1 MSEPRDDAD
10 ERAGSIAPPS
20 ESLIHDD
27 DELASALAAQMLRYA
42 PTGAIKIVAPVEPA
56 ISDSTESTSERSFAT
71 DLTPTPPREFAAVS
85 SEPEPEIQPELQRG
99 FETETESVP
108 PAGEAES
115 DEAVTPG
122 SESSDTVAIDLT
134 ELIREEQGT
143 DFSAFAAAAGIPVPA
158 EPESQDTGAES
169 REAADGVDSPV
180 VVHEVAPWASIT
192 PSASPAGP
200 TSVETD
206 AAPAPAPATAAEPL
220 TPDSVEGETALEK
233 ALLLESALAEVAVD
247 TAMYA
252 DWEQSLRSMS
262 EAASASPV
270 NPEPEVSL
278 TQPDAQDRAASTQ
291 GGEPAPETGDSE
303 AGDDESAPGPRRQTF
318 TSPVTTS
325 PADVVDEGAGIEAE
339 TTATRDADED
349 RPELDSATAGGVA
362 PVVSELPPREPVAGE
377 LALLEPGE
385 VDDASSEL
393 ADDVG
398 DPSPATSVV
407 DLETLPAATIPEDEF
422 VAVPVARTGSNGG
435 PDASDAEVVEAEV
448 VDDEIAEQP
457 SPSSTPSLVASTDEM
472 PAEVVEESGSVEDAD
487 AEDAAREVPTTTGP
501 VIGLLAATPPRWAGG
516 IDGVPA
522 MARPR
527 VPGSPLASGVPTPS
541 DEADDHPLAPGPR
554 RTPAPAERPEP
565 DTVDEVGPSP
575 DSAPVP
581 SPAPASSND
590 LITDTGPLTLG
601 RGAQGPRIDTGSVPI
616 ITGGMQL
623 DVDLDDDIDD
633 VATPFEALLDGDDAS
648 PVAPAE
654 PGTHTGPIVPISTAA
669 LVAGPAPVPGAAPS
683 TREVSTDTGRLSYA
697 LPADGVAGPAGFG
710 RHFASWP
717 GATSSVLVLALGAL
731 LVSGGLSPVQSVLAA
746 VLGAVVAALPIALT
760 TIGAARRRTSGAAL
774 SRSSFGTTGAAIP
787 NSVLVIARVV
797 VLAGLLWAFV
807 IATRSVVFESGYD
820 LFIDPALAAWIGA
833 GIVAVGAAILAATGG
848 RALARAQWILSL
860 LAVLSVVSLIVGSVG
875 LVDFSTIG
883 GAAPAQPIA
892 VFAGVMTVLA
902 LIVAVWGGVGADV
915 LTTRA
920 ESRSGLGAGLGT
932 TLGTILPLIVLI
944 VWGVLLAGGDP
955 TRTALLSTDPVAAMA
970 QGLPSWY
977 PVPLLLALLAPALG
991 ASALLA
997 RSGGVAL
1004 ASVVPGAPRFAA
1016 TSAVAFVGICV
1027 GVVLVLLVPASNALV
1042 LDAAPLV
1049 AVPVLAWSG
1058 IAGAEALLRRDDDG
1072 LSAFIGGD
1080 EAPAFRWGPVIAFVV
1095 ISGLGWG
1102 LLVPSA
1108 STGGVG
1114 GWLWNLL
1121 GMTDSAVALSGL
1133 GVLVPLVLG
1142 SVVGIVSALGA
1153 SRGRD
1158 DRPAR
1163 TAPSDLLTAPR
1174 DTASEAAR

>member
-10 ERAGSIAPPS
+10 ERAGSTAPPS
-20 ESLIHDD
+20 DSLIHDD

-42 PTGAIKIVAPVEPA
+42 PTGAIKVVAPVEPA
-56 ISDSTESTSERSFAT
+56 TSDDTESTSGSFLAT

-85 SEPEPEIQPELQRG
+85 PEPEPEPEPDRVSPVDG
-99 FETETESVP
+99 
-108 PAGEAES
+108 AEA
-115 DEAVTPG
+115 DEAVISDG
-122 SESSDTVAIDLT
+122 GSSDTVAIDLT

-143 DFSAFAAAAGIPVPA
+143 DFSSFAAAAGIPVPST
-158 EPESQDTGAES
+158 PESDDTGAES
-169 REAADGVDSPV
+169 REAADSVDSSAV
-180 VVHEVAPWASIT
+180 VDEAAREASIT
-192 PSASPAGP
+192 ASASPAGR
-200 TSVETD
+200 TVMDS
-206 AAPAPAPATAAEPL
+206 AAEAEAL

-262 EAASASPV
+262 EAASGPSA

-278 TQPDAQDRAASTQ
+278 AQSAAEDRTTLEQAD
-291 GGEPAPETGDSE
+291 GPARETGDSD
-303 AGDDESAPGPRRQTF
+303 AGEGEFAPGPRRRTF
-318 TSPVTTS
+318 TSPIETV
-325 PADVVDEGAGIEAE
+325 PADVVVDDGAGGEGDTPAAR
-339 TTATRDADED
+339 ATDAG
-349 RPELDSATAGGVA
+349 RLDLESADASGGE
-362 PVVSELPPREPVAGE
+362 PVVSDLPQQEPVASE
-377 LALLEPGE
+377 LALVEPGE
-385 VDDASSEL
+385 VDAGGSEL
-393 ADDVG
+393 ADDAVD
-398 DPSPATSVV
+398 DPAPATSVV
-407 DLETLPAATIPEDEF
+407 DLESLPAATIPEDEF
-422 VAVPVARTGSNGG
+422 VAVPVATMGSDGG
-435 PDASDAEVVEAEV
+435 PDAEVVEAEV
-448 VDDEIAEQP
+448 IDDENAEHP
-457 SPSSTPSLVASTDEM
+457 SPSSTPSAEPSRDEM
-472 PAEVVEESGSVEDAD
+472 TAEVVEESRSDEG

-516 IDGVPA
+516 VEGVPA

-541 DEADDHPLAPGPR
+541 DEADDYPLAPGPR
-554 RTPAPAERPEP
+554 RTPAPAEQP
-565 DTVDEVGPSP
+565 DAVDEVGPSP
-575 DSAPVP
+575 DSAPAT
-581 SPAPASSND
+581 SPTAASSND

-601 RGAQGPRIDTGSVPI
+601 RGAQGQRIDTGSVPI

-623 DVDLDDDIDD
+623 DVDLDDDVDD

-669 LVAGPAPVPGAAPS
+669 LVAGPAPVPGATTP

-697 LPADGVAGPAGFG
+697 LPAAGAAGPAGFG
-710 RHFASWP
+710 RHLASWP
-717 GATSSVLVLALGAL
+717 GATSSVVVLALGAL
-731 LVSGGLSPVQSVLAA
+731 LVSGGLSPLQSVLAV
-746 VLGAVVAALPIALT
+746 VLGAVAAALPIALT
-760 TIGAARRRTSGAAL
+760 TIGAARRRTSGAEL
-774 SRSSFGTTGAAIP
+774 SRSSFGSTGAAIP

-797 VLAGLLWAFV
+797 VFAGLFWALV

-820 LFIDPALAAWIGA
+820 LFIDPAVAAWIAA
-833 GIVAVGAAILAATGG
+833 GVVAVGATILAATGG
-848 RALARAQWILSL
+848 RALARAQWVLSV

-875 LVDFSTIG
+875 LVDFSTIA
-883 GAAPAQPIA
+883 GAASAQPIA
-892 VFAGVMTVLA
+892 VFAGAMTVLA

-915 LTTRA
+915 LIIRA

-944 VWGVLLAGGDP
+944 VWGILLAGGDP
-955 TRTALLSTDPVAAMA
+955 TRSALLSTDPVAAMA

-977 PVPLLLALLAPALG
+977 PLPLLLAVLAPSLG
-991 ASALLA
+991 ASALVA

-1004 ASVVPGAPRFAA
+1004 ASVAPGAPRFAA
-1016 TSAVAFVGICV
+1016 ASAVVLVGICV
-1027 GVVLVLLVPASNALV
+1027 GVVLVLLVPASNVLV
-1042 LDAAPLV
+1042 LGAAPLV

-1058 IAGAEALLRRDDDG
+1058 IVGVEALLRRDDDG
-1072 LSAFIGGD
+1072 LRAFTGGD

-1102 LLVPSA
+1102 SLIPSA